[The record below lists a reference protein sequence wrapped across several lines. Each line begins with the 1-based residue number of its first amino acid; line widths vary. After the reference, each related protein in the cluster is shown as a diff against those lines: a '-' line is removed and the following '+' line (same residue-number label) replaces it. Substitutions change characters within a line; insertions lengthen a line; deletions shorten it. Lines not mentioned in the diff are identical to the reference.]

1 MRALT
6 EQTLAGFSTD
16 ERAELIRALQRM
28 HRNLS
33 AD

>member
-6 EQTLAGFSTD
+6 EQTLAGLGIA
-16 ERAELIRALQRM
+16 ERAELIRALRQV

-33 AD
+33 GD